1 MPILGTLLLKAA
13 GSGLRLAATDLE
25 IGLETSCEAEIAEPG
40 VIALPARLLAEI
52 IANLPDGH
60 TQIESSETGATI
72 TAGTTRFDLAGMST
86 ADFPALPEPPGD
98 AGIRLDGATLLRLI
112 RSTAFAVSTDE
123 TRPFL
128 TGALLTIDGHT
139 VRMVATDGGR
149 LALRSAGLEVPAPTA
164 FAGIV
169 PRRALAEALRILPG
183 EDIARLSWTDTVVF
197 LQAGT
202 TRLSARLLA
211 GTFPPYQGVLDKV
224 RTPILTLTA
233 AREPL
238 AAALRRVSITSDQDS
253 NNMVTLAVNGTTLT
267 LSAKTPSVGSA
278 IEKVAVEAAGG
289 SLAVAFNARFLL
301 DALDPI
307 DAERVRLG
315 LTGATS
321 PAILTPAD
329 RPEPLCVMAPV
340 RPRD

>member
-25 IGLETSCEAEIAEPG
+25 IGLETNCEADVAEPG
-40 VIALPARLLAEI
+40 AIALPARLLAEI
-52 IANLPDGH
+52 VASLPEGQ
-60 TQIESSETGATI
+60 TQIESSGTGAAI
-72 TAGTTRFDLAGMST
+72 TAGTTRFDLAGMPA
-86 ADFPALPEPPGD
+86 ADFPVLPEPPGD
-98 AGIRLDGATLLRLI
+98 SGIRLDGATMLGLI

-149 LALRSAGLEVPAPTA
+149 LALRSAELEAPAPTV

-169 PRRALAEALRILPG
+169 PRRALGEALRILPG
-183 EDIARLSWTDTVVF
+183 EDNVRLSWTDTVVF
-197 LQAGT
+197 LQAST

-211 GTFPPYQGVLDKV
+211 GTFPSYQGVLDQV
-224 RTPILTLTA
+224 RAPALTLSA

-238 AAALRRVSITSDQDS
+238 AAALRRVSITSDQGS
-253 NNMVTLAVNGTTLT
+253 NNMVTLAVNGTALT
-267 LSAKTPSVGSA
+267 LSAKAPSVGSA
-278 IEKVAVEAAGG
+278 IEELAVEAAGNPINT
-289 SLAVAFNARFLL
+289 AFNARFLL
-301 DALDPI
+301 DALDPM

-315 LTGATS
+315 LTGPTS

-340 RPRD
+340 RPHD